1 MNTKPRTFH
10 LDNQTF
16 KHLEALAGLRKV
28 SKSSFLRALI
38 NEEFFDD
45 RFLRKLS
52 LGQGYASSRKEGV
65 GR

>member
-28 SKSSFLRALI
+28 SKSAFLRTLI

-45 RFLRKLS
+45 RFLRNLS
-52 LGQGYASSRKEGV
+52 FGQGRACSRKEGAV
-65 GR
+65 R